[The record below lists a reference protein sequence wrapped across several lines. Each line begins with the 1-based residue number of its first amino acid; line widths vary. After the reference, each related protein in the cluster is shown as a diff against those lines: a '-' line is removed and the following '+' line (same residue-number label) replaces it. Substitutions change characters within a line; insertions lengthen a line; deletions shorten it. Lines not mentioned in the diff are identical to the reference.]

1 MKRVASVFVF
11 VCLFSCFSSAG
22 ATSYMA
28 GDANADSLVNAGD
41 VVYLLGYLFRSGP
54 PPVFWECG
62 DPTTDCIVNAA
73 DVVYLITY
81 LFREGPGPQIV
92 ECGWSE
98 PVNLGPPI
106 NSTEVDESFR
116 MTPDGSMAVWVSSRQ
131 GTLGN
136 EDIWY
141 SLWDSVSG
149 MWSDPQHCGP
159 NINSVI
165 RDLYP
170 SLSPDGDKLYCLL
183 YGRPGGYEGWD
194 IWVSTW
200 DSLNQ
205 EWGPIENLGPPINTF
220 YSQWSPFLSPDG
232 LKLYFSSNGLWVSDW
247 NGSGWDDPVS
257 LGPNIN
263 VTATEAEAAVTLDQQ
278 TLYFT
283 RYNYQR
289 YICVSY
295 WTGIEWG
302 PVLRLAPPIDDS
314 MGSMQPYITPDG
326 SKLYFASG
334 RAGGFGSS
342 DIWVSERIAMQGERR
357 FINRIV
363 SLARKSR

>member
-1 MKRVASVFVF
+1 
-11 VCLFSCFSSAG
+11 
-22 ATSYMA
+22 MA

-41 VVYLLGYLFRSGP
+41 VVYLIQYLFRDGP
-54 PPVFWECG
+54 SPVFWECG
-62 DPTTDCIVNAA
+62 DPNTDCLVNAA
-73 DVVYLITY
+73 DVVYLINY
-81 LFREGPGPQIV
+81 LFRQGAEPQIV

-106 NSTEVDESFR
+106 NSPEPDESFR
-116 MTPDGSMAVWVSSRQ
+116 MTPDGSMAVWVSNRQ

-136 EDIWY
+136 GDIWY
-141 SLWDSVSG
+141 SLWDSISG
-149 MWSDPQHCGP
+149 IWSDPQNCGH

-170 SLSPDGDKLYCLL
+170 SLSPDGEKLYCLL

-232 LKLYFSSNGLWVSDW
+232 SKLYFSSNGLWVSHW

-257 LGPNIN
+257 LGPNVN
-263 VTATEAEAAVTLDQQ
+263 VTATEAEASVTLDQQ
-278 TLYFT
+278 VLYFT
-283 RYNYQR
+283 RYNYGR

-295 WTGIEWG
+295 WTGTEWG
-302 PVLRLAPPIDDS
+302 PVLRLGPTINDS
-314 MGSMQPYITPDG
+314 MAAKQPYITPDG
-326 SKLYFASG
+326 SKLYFTSA

-357 FINRIV
+357 FINGAA
-363 SLARKSR
+363 SLASKSR